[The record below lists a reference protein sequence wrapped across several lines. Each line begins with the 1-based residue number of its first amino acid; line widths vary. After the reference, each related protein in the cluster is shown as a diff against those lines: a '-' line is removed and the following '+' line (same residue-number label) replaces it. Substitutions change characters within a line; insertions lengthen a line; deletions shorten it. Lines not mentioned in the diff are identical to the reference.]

1 MLYCAEADQL
11 QQAPITA
18 RSTSIPNAGASRI
31 FSVLL
36 GLHVPADGLLSDMD
50 DGEGMLLSSL
60 PFRSASDGV
69 AGQLHH
75 PLLLSVLTDN
85 ATVTWLCSASL
96 ESG

>member
-1 MLYCAEADQL
+1 VTAVIRGYVTVNFIICNQRLY
-11 QQAPITA
+11 
-18 RSTSIPNAGASRI
+18 
-31 FSVLL
+31 
-36 GLHVPADGLLSDMD
+36 
-50 DGEGMLLSSL
+50 EGMLLSSL

-75 PLLLSVLTDN
+75 QLLLSVLTDN